1 MLKQWVL
8 LKEGRE
14 GPATF
19 EARKIAEAE
28 QPTVKKRLLR
38 EEIRYNE
45 FETVRTRENWRERNL
60 DDTITLEILQVGK
73 GPKGKQRQADID
85 CQNDINNPDREL
97 MNILLT
103 QLEEAQ
109 TKIKE
114 LDG

>member
-1 MLKQWVL
+1 MIEDILYW
-8 LKEGRE
+8 
-14 GPATF
+14 
-19 EARKIAEAE
+19 
-28 QPTVKKRLLR
+28 
-38 EEIRYNE
+38 
-45 FETVRTRENWRERNL
+45 ENIVE
-60 DDTITLEILQVGK
+60 
-73 GPKGKQRQADID
+73 QRQADID